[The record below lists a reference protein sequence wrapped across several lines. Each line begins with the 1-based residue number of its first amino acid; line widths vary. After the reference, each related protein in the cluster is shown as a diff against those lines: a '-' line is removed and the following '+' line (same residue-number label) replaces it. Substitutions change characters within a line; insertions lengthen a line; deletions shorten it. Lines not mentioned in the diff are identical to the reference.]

1 MIRAALK
8 AVFALNVGTA
18 AYIGYKSYIKSQ
30 HKQPLLQYTQV
41 DDLKD
46 EKNKVMYNLKSRDQ
60 HLQEAQSN
68 NYDVLIIGKQKL

>member
-8 AVFALNVGTA
+8 TVFALNIGTA
-18 AYIGYKSYIKSQ
+18 AYIGYKTYKKNQ
-30 HKQPLLQYTQV
+30 PQKPLLQYTQV

-60 HLQEAQSN
+60 HLNEAQSID
-68 NYDVLIIGKQKL
+68 YDVLIIGKQL